1 VCGFGGAFI
10 IFNPLAATVD
20 LHTLVDDDM
29 MYPKHPHTD

>member
-1 VCGFGGAFI
+1 L
-10 IFNPLAATVD
+10 PTLAATVD

>member
-1 VCGFGGAFI
+1 MI
-10 IFNPLAATVD
+10 HLLTLAATVD